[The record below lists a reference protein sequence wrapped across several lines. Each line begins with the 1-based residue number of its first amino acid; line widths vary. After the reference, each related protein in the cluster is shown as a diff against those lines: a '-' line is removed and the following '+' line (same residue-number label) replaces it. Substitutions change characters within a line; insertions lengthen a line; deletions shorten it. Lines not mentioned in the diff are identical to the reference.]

1 MREVTRAHR
10 AEAALK
16 QDRRPRRVG
25 PYRRNNIE
33 PDGAPIHLNGD
44 VLRLSG
50 WTDEQQRENERP
62 RIHFGQSTA
71 SSERFKADN
80 ALPVLLFR
88 LLTKFGRDA
97 KSRPESR
104 GDGVQCLRV
113 LKLTACAPTEPIA
126 CSSWDH
132 VQVGME
138 DILSCGGP
146 VRQ

>member
-33 PDGAPIHLNGD
+33 PDGVPIHLNGD

-50 WTDEQQRENERP
+50 WTNEQQRENERP

-71 SSERFKADN
+71 SSEGFKADN

-88 LLTKFGRDA
+88 LFNQVWKR
-97 KSRPESR
+97 R
-104 GDGVQCLRV
+104 Q
-113 LKLTACAPTEPIA
+113 EP
-126 CSSWDH
+126 
-132 VQVGME
+132 
-138 DILSCGGP
+138 P
-146 VRQ
+146 